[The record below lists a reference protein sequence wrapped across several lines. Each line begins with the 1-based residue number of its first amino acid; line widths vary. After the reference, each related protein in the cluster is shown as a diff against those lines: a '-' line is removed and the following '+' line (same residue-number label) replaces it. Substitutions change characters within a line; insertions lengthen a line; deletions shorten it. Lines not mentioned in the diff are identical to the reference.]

1 MNGQE
6 FDELVGDVPAEERE
20 RLRRTHELLLA
31 AGPPAE
37 LPPAL
42 AQRGGSSEAAVRA
55 LPGKL
60 PRRRIAVSIA
70 IAATLALSS
79 FGAGYL
85 VAAGGKV
92 GGFDQDFVVPMRG
105 TPAAGAALA
114 SLAVGRRDDAGN
126 WPMEL
131 TLTGLRPLARGGRY
145 ELLLTR
151 RGRVVASCGTFLI
164 GGSDRETVVVLNAPY
179 RLRQYTGWVITA
191 EGHRYRPLLRTQQ
204 I

>member
-1 MNGQE
+1 MKGQE

-55 LPGKL
+55 LPGKF
-60 PRRRIAVSIA
+60 PRRRLAVA
-70 IAATLALSS
+70 IALAAALGLGS

-85 VAAGGKV
+85 VAAGGEV

-105 TPAAGAALA
+105 TPAAGEALA
-114 SLAVGRRDDAGN
+114 SLAVGERDDAGN

-131 TLTGLRPLARGGRY
+131 TLSGLRPLPEGGRY

-151 RGRVVASCGTFLI
+151 RGRVVASCGSFLV
-164 GGSDRETVVVLNAPY
+164 SAANRKTVILLNAPY
-179 RLRQYTGWVITA
+179 RLRQYTGWVIAA
-191 EGHRYRPLLRTQQ
+191 EGHRYRRLLRTNRV
-204 I
+204 